1 MRVAAFLLAGFAA
14 LGLVLPAWIVFL
26 LAVALAKGLAVLSVV
41 LLLRA
46 GLVSFGQALFYA
58 AGAYAIGFAGRLW
71 GVREALLLVGLGAVT
86 GFAVAVLTG
95 LLLAR
100 YREIFFAM
108 LTLAFSMILYGVLVK
123 AYRVTG
129 GSDGMGIVTPTLF
142 GQDLAPAGLRIAL
155 YAFTLSCVAGATLLT
170 HRYLRAP
177 LGYAAQAVRDNELR
191 VEYLGLSANQ
201 VLLRTYLL
209 AGTLSGLSGAL
220 VALNVG
226 HIDPQMAYW
235 TTSGEFV
242 FVALLGG
249 TASVLA
255 PLAGSL
261 VFELVRTYAFK
272 YAPYTWQMALGIA
285 MLLLIFFMPE
295 GLWVLYETVRRRL
308 RRWTPSWRRSI

>member
-1 MRVAAFLLAGFAA
+1 M
-14 LGLVLPAWIVFL
+14 PAWIVFL
-26 LAVALAKGLAVLSVV
+26 VAVALAKGLAVLSVV

-58 AGAYAIGFAGRLW
+58 ASAYAIGFAGQLW
-71 GVREALLLVGLGAVT
+71 GIRDALLLVGLGTAT
-86 GFAVAVLTG
+86 GLALAALTG

-108 LTLAFSMILYGVLVK
+108 LTLAFSMTLYGVLVK
-123 AYRVTG
+123 AYRITG
-129 GSDGMGIVTPTLF
+129 GSDGMGIVTPTLL
-142 GQDLAPAGLRIAL
+142 GRAWSPAEQRVIL
-155 YAFTLSCVAGATLLT
+155 YAFTLGCVAGATWLV
-170 HRYLRAP
+170 HRYAQAP

-201 VLLRTYLL
+201 VVLRTYLL
-209 AGTLSGLSGAL
+209 AGALSGLGGAL

-249 TASVLA
+249 TGSVFA

-261 VFELVRTYAFK
+261 VFEFVRTYAFK
-272 YAPYTWQMALGIA
+272 YTPYTWQMALGMA
-285 MLLLIFFMPE
+285 MLLIIFLMPE
-295 GLWVLYETVRRRL
+295 GLWTLYETATQRL
-308 RRWTPSWRRSI
+308 QRWTPSWRRST